1 MRGSGRAA
9 CRLYVAATDRHP
21 SSCQAKASQQD
32 PLFFTKTSHHQSSA
46 PLELTSF
53 ENMRA
58 LLKII
63 ALSFLCKYSNGFAPS
78 RNYQIIQSQRN
89 PAPLR
94 EQNSIIKNKAQKSN
108 DEETNK
114 TNKKPLGKQLR
125 RSFLIS
131 ASLALTTNLGLAVA
145 APPGFKRIPT
155 QFIAAIADPKAS
167 SGSDANEWGVWTV
180 DPGPR
185 GVFLRDYKKDIQGR
199 NNKAPVGWQF
209 DPSDWWVEEHGL
221 IMEAPSFPLEKGRY
235 LVTGGRLVTTV
246 LEIGEGGKWSL
257 EKGELFDVTHLPC
270 RSARYTPQ
278 GGVGSGSPLTAKE
291 SDFPV
296 KPGAEMPK
304 VDGCDKVD
312 YAVLFVIGKE
322 A

>member
-1 MRGSGRAA
+1 MKKS
-9 CRLYVAATDRHP
+9 LVVTVL
-21 SSCQAKASQQD
+21 SSLLWNFSCG
-32 PLFFTKTSHHQSSA
+32 FSA
-46 PLELTSF
+46 PF
-53 ENMRA
+53 R
-58 LLKII
+58 
-63 ALSFLCKYSNGFAPS
+63 CK
-78 RNYQIIQSQRN
+78 QILQ
-89 PAPLR
+89 LR
-94 EQNSIIKNKAQKSN
+94 EQQLFRDQNNAMIITSLRQSSSDEIEKSG
-108 DEETNK
+108 K
-114 TNKKPLGKQLR
+114 KKPFGKQLR
-125 RSFLIS
+125 RSFVIS
-131 ASLALTTNLGLAVA
+131 TSLAIATNLGLAVA

-155 QFIAAIADPKAS
+155 QFIAAIADPEAS
-167 SGSDANEWGVWTV
+167 SGSSANEWGLWTV

-185 GVFLRDYKKDIQGR
+185 GVFLRDYKKDIQSR

-209 DPSDWWVEEHGL
+209 DPSDWWLEEHGL

-257 EKGELFDVTHLPC
+257 EKGKLFDVTHLPC

-278 GGVGSGSPLTAKE
+278 AGVGSGSPLTANEK
-291 SDFPV
+291 DFPV
-296 KPGAEMPK
+296 KPGAEMPR

>member
-1 MRGSGRAA
+1 MTRTMKKFFQI
-9 CRLYVAATDRHP
+9 CI
-21 SSCQAKASQQD
+21 
-32 PLFFTKTSHHQSSA
+32 LFTMCGV
-46 PLELTSF
+46 SF
-53 ENMRA
+53 
-58 LLKII
+58 
-63 ALSFLCKYSNGFAPS
+63 GFAPS
-78 RNYQIIQSQRN
+78 THRHLSKIYNSEARSHVG
-89 PAPLR
+89 APSLLL
-94 EQNSIIKNKAQKSN
+94 EMSKNSN
-108 DEETNK
+108 DE
-114 TNKKPLGKQLR
+114 KKPLGKQLR

-131 ASLALTTNLGLAVA
+131 TSLALLTNLGLAVA

-167 SGSDANEWGVWTV
+167 SGNNANDWGLWTV

-199 NNKAPVGWQF
+199 NNNAPAGWKF
-209 DPSDWWVEEHGL
+209 DGKDWWLEEHGL
-221 IMEAPSFPLEKGRY
+221 IMEAPTFPLEKGRY

-246 LEIGEGGKWSL
+246 LNVKEGGEWSL

-270 RSARYTPQ
+270 RSARYTPM
-278 GGVGSGSPLTAKE
+278 GGIGNGSPSTAKE

-304 VDGCDKVD
+304 VEGCDKVD